1 MLGNDQR
8 PILRRAEA
16 ASSALDKAAANPD
29 NPFEMIRARRE
40 AETVVAELTKVAN
53 DDRALSLIKASYG
66 EPKGLFES
74 SPGAAPRFTQ
84 SSNVGN
90 SLPGGRPPVAPSA
103 GSVGSPSSS
112 YPQSSNY
119 SPEQRRAAALLG
131 DALSDGSHVIR
142 NADDLGESHIAWGR
156 SGKPEGA
163 LKDHIAAR
171 AKALRLSPNLPP
183 DFRADADKLSLAA
196 RLRKN

>member
-1 MLGNDQR
+1 MLGNDQS

-16 ASSALDKAAANPD
+16 ASSALDKAAANPG
-29 NPFEMIRARRE
+29 NPFEMIQARRE
-40 AETVVAELTKVAN
+40 AEAVVAELAKVTN

-74 SPGAAPRFTQ
+74 SPGAVPRFTQ

-90 SLPGGRPPVAPSA
+90 SPPGGRPAIAPSA
-103 GSVGSPSSS
+103 GSVGPPSSS

-142 NADDLGESHIAWGR
+142 NADDLGESLIAWGR

-163 LKDHIAAR
+163 LKQHIWSRASAIGAEDLLPNGLQIVQAR
-171 AKALRLSPNLPP
+171 VR
-183 DFRADADKLSLAA
+183 RASS
-196 RLRKN
+196 